1 VGSRRRSSGQS
12 SIESKLTSRQQFWLK
27 HLRAC
32 DAAGET
38 IKEYASLKGL
48 SAHGL
53 YGARKRMRTL
63 DAPPAPARAKK
74 RASSSKVLVREDP
87 VEVGRCRVRLPNGTV
102 MEWDVPLAA
111 RSLELPFQAV
121 ARLS

>member
-1 VGSRRRSSGQS
+1 MGSRGRSSGQS
-12 SIESKLTSRQQFWLK
+12 SIESKLTSRQRFWLK

-38 IKEYASLKGL
+38 IKEYASRKGL

-63 DAPPAPARAKK
+63 DIPPAPARPKK
-74 RASSSKVLVREDP
+74 RTPFTKVLLREDP

-111 RSLELPFQAV
+111 RSLELLFQAV

>member
-1 VGSRRRSSGQS
+1 MGSRARSSGQS
-12 SIESKLTSRQQFWLK
+12 SIESKLTSRQRFWLK

-38 IKEYASLKGL
+38 IKEYANRKGL

-63 DAPPAPARAKK
+63 DVPPAPTRAKK
-74 RASSSKVLVREDP
+74 RASFAKVLVREDP
-87 VEVGRCRVRLPNGTV
+87 VEVGRCRVGCPTV
-102 MEWDVPLAA
+102 
-111 RSLELPFQAV
+111 R
-121 ARLS
+121 

>member
-1 VGSRRRSSGQS
+1 MGSQGRSSGQR
-12 SIESKLTSRQQFWLK
+12 SIESKLTSRQRFWLK

-38 IKEYASLKGL
+38 IKEYASRKGL

-63 DAPPAPARAKK
+63 DVPPTPERAKK
-74 RASSSKVLVREDP
+74 RTPFAKVLVREDP
-87 VEVGRCRVRLPNGTV
+87 VDVGRCRVRLPNGTV

-111 RSLELPFQAV
+111 RSLELLFQTV

>member
-1 VGSRRRSSGQS
+1 MGSRKRSSGQRT
-12 SIESKLTSRQQFWLK
+12 IESKLTSRQQFWLK

-38 IKEYASLKGL
+38 IKEYASRKGL
-48 SAHGL
+48 STHGL

-63 DAPPAPARAKK
+63 DVPPVPARAKK
-74 RASSSKVLVREDP
+74 RAPLTKVLVREDP

-102 MEWDVPLAA
+102 MECDVPLAA
-111 RSLELPFQAV
+111 RSLELLFQAV

>member
-1 VGSRRRSSGQS
+1 MGSRGQSSGQGN
-12 SIESKLTSRQQFWLK
+12 IESKLTSRQRFWLK

-38 IKEYASLKGL
+38 IKEFASRKGL

-53 YGARKRMRTL
+53 YGVRKRMRTL
-63 DAPPAPARAKK
+63 NVPPAPARAKK
-74 RASSSKVLVREDP
+74 PASFAEVLVREDP

-102 MEWDVPLAA
+102 MEWDVPLAT
-111 RSLELPFQAV
+111 RSLELLFETV

>member
-1 VGSRRRSSGQS
+1 VSRERRSSGQR
-12 SIESKLTSRQQFWLK
+12 SIESKLTSRQRFWLK

-38 IKEYASLKGL
+38 IKEYASRKGL

-63 DAPPAPARAKK
+63 DVPPTPARAKK
-74 RASSSKVLVREDP
+74 RASFTKVLVREAP
-87 VEVGRCRVRLPNGTV
+87 VEVGRCRVRLRNGAV

-111 RSLELPFQAV
+111 RSLELLFQAV